1 MYFFC
6 MRIAVK
12 TLAYYK
18 SIKLFSSVNNGFHI
32 FGCLHQTRM
41 GIKAYSTWNSAFHRL
56 HDTHTHTH
64 MYYTYTQSRVMW
76 GMTGVELK
84 RSCWSSLLG
93 VVFPVRW
100 TDVWN
105 CCKGWMWDLQVRSV
119 LHCVVCSWRWCHSV
133 AFVRRDFLHCEC
145 TAACDGTGK
154 KNKSVQKPIAF
165 CSINS
170 PYIKIAVSGGVT
182 WQDLRRGNTRAGH
195 SFLHTHNFLGPI

>member
-64 MYYTYTQSRVMW
+64 VLYIYTEQRHVRHDWGRAEAIVLKQPLGCCISCQVNRCLKLLQRVN
-76 GMTGVELK
+76 VRLA
-84 RSCWSSLLG
+84 SSIRVAL
-93 VVFPVRW
+93 
-100 TDVWN
+100 
-105 CCKGWMWDLQVRSV
+105 CCV
-119 LHCVVCSWRWCHSV
+119 
-133 AFVRRDFLHCEC
+133 
-145 TAACDGTGK
+145 
-154 KNKSVQKPIAF
+154 
-165 CSINS
+165 
-170 PYIKIAVSGGVT
+170 
-182 WQDLRRGNTRAGH
+182 
-195 SFLHTHNFLGPI
+195 